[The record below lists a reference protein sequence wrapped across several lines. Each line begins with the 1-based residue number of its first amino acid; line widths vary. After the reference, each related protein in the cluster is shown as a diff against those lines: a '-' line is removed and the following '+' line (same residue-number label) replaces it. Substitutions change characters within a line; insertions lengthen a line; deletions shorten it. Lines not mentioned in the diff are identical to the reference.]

1 MTCSAARRNPNAYP
15 AVSVVRRTDV
25 PTSTGSKESRHG
37 DRTTGCYVYG
47 VVPADVEVKSDARGL
62 GDPPGKVKVVRFG
75 QIGALVG
82 EIRLDTSLGSPE
94 DLMAYEHLLDGAARE
109 APVIPVRFGAVMTDT
124 QAVADELLV
133 PYHDEFLAAL
143 KELEGRAE
151 YVVKGRYREDALLR
165 EILSENPEIARQRDE
180 IRDESPELTR
190 NERIAVGEAINS
202 AIVAKR
208 DADTQ
213 KMVDVLAPHSV
224 AVNVREAV
232 HEEDAAH
239 VAVLLDTE
247 RLAEIEDALR
257 KLGQEWAGRVNL
269 RLLGPL
275 APYDFVVTRNQ
286 MG

>member
-1 MTCSAARRNPNAYP
+1 MS
-15 AVSVVRRTDV
+15 
-25 PTSTGSKESRHG
+25 TSTGSTESRHG
-37 DRTTGCYVYG
+37 DRTMGCYVYG
-47 VVPADVEVKSDARGL
+47 VVPADVEVRSDARGL

-75 QIGALVG
+75 EIGALVG
-82 EIRLDTSLGSPE
+82 EIGLDTPLGSPE

-109 APVIPVRFGAVMTDT
+109 APVIPVRFGAIMTDS

-143 KELEGRAE
+143 EELEGRAE

-165 EILSENPEIARQRDE
+165 EILSDNPEIARQRDK
-180 IRDESPELTR
+180 IRGESPELTR
-190 NERIAVGEAINS
+190 NERIAVGEAVNR
-202 AIVAKR
+202 AIAAKR
-208 DADTQ
+208 DADTR
-213 KMVDVLAPHSV
+213 KLVDVLTPHCV
-224 AVNVREAV
+224 AVKIREAV

-247 RLAEIEDALR
+247 RLVELEDALR
-257 KLGQEWAGRVNL
+257 KLDQEWAGRVTF

-286 MG
+286 MGY

>member
-1 MTCSAARRNPNAYP
+1 M
-15 AVSVVRRTDV
+15 
-25 PTSTGSKESRHG
+25 PTSTGSKESLHS

-47 VVPADVEVKSDARGL
+47 IVPTDVEVTNDARGL
-62 GDPPGKVKVVRFG
+62 GDPPGMVEVVRFG
-75 QIGALVG
+75 EIGALVG
-82 EIRLDTSLGSPE
+82 EIRLDTSLGTPE
-94 DLMAYEHLLDGAARE
+94 DLMAYEHLLDGVARE
-109 APVIPVRFGAVMTDT
+109 APVIPVRFGAIMTDT

-143 KELEGRAE
+143 QELEGRAE

-165 EILSENPEIARQRDE
+165 EILSDNPEIARQRDE
-180 IRDESPELTR
+180 IRDQSPELTR
-190 NERIAVGEAINS
+190 NERIAIGEAINRS
-202 AIVAKR
+202 IAAKR
-208 DADTQ
+208 DADTR
-213 KMVDVLAPHSV
+213 KLVDALTPHSV
-224 AVNVREAV
+224 AVTVREAV

-247 RLAEIEDALR
+247 RQAELEDALR
-257 KLGQEWAGRVNL
+257 ELGEQWAGRVNL

>member
-1 MTCSAARRNPNAYP
+1 M
-15 AVSVVRRTDV
+15 
-25 PTSTGSKESRHG
+25 STGSKESQHG
-37 DRTTGCYVYG
+37 RRTTGCYVYG

-62 GDPPGKVKVVRFG
+62 GDPPGKVTVVHFG
-75 QIGALVG
+75 EIGALVG
-82 EIRLDTSLGSPE
+82 DVRLDTSLGSPE

-109 APVIPVRFGAVMTDT
+109 APVIPVRFGAIMTDA
-124 QAVADELLV
+124 QAVVDELLA

-143 KELEGRAE
+143 EELDGRAE
-151 YVVKGRYREDALLR
+151 YVVKGRYREDELLR
-165 EILSENPEIARQRDE
+165 EILSESPDIARRRDA
-180 IRDESPELTR
+180 IRGESPELTR
-190 NERIAVGEAINS
+190 NERIAVGEAINR
-202 AIVAKR
+202 AIAAKR
-208 DADTQ
+208 DADTR
-213 KMVDVLAPHSV
+213 KLVDVLTPHCV

-247 RLAEIEDALR
+247 RQSDLEDALR
-257 KLGQEWAGRVNL
+257 ELGQEWAGRATL